1 MTNRK
6 YFMDDLKRTLVKAYT
21 EDDKFILEIVTL
33 IPKYRGG
40 YRRNLLTKEFDSKE
54 YANNYFK
61 KVRDNNKSLKA
72 VTFPGMAN
80 GHVEY

>member
-1 MTNRK
+1 MTDRK
-6 YFMDDLKRTLVKAYT
+6 YFLDDLKRTLVKAYM
-21 EDDKFILEIVTL
+21 DDGKFILEIITL

-40 YRRNLLTKEFDSKE
+40 YRRDLLTKQFDSKE

-61 KVRDNNKSLKA
+61 KVKANHSLKA